1 MMLGLLAQQTDP
13 VQSDALAV
21 VPCAVLAAAL
31 ALASW
36 WVIRALT
43 TEDLEQEAEWRF
55 DISRVNALRRLDS
68 TFRLFQPLIQL
79 LARLN
84 HAAFRPQLPEI
95 YREIQAAGLTRFW
108 LPEEFLARGQVHALL
123 ISPAYFFLCLTYMGM
138 AGAVSACV
146 LTVVTAWL
154 IRRSLTRRARR
165 RLITIKRRL
174 PFFLDL
180 MTLLME
186 AGSSFL
192 ESLKQSVKEFEG
204 HAVAREFGR
213 VLTDMNMG
221 KARTEA
227 FDNLRTRLNDDEIG
241 GIVGSIIQS
250 EELGTPLS
258 DIFRT
263 QADIL
268 RVKRSQRAEA
278 IAGEAGVNM
287 LLPGILV
294 MASAVLIILGPF
306 ALNYFLFGWEL

>member
-1 MMLGLLAQQTDP
+1 MMMGLLAQQADP
-13 VQSDALAV
+13 AESDALALL
-21 VPCAVLAAAL
+21 PCAVLAAAL
-31 ALASW
+31 AMATW

-43 TEDLEQEAEWRF
+43 TEDLEQEAEWRY
-55 DISRVNALRRLDS
+55 DISRINALRKTDS
-68 TFRLFQPLIQL
+68 AYRLFQPLIQL
-79 LARLN
+79 MARLN
-84 HAAFRPQLPEI
+84 RAAFREQLPEI
-95 YREIQAAGLTRFW
+95 YREIQAAGLSRFW
-108 LPEEFLARGQVHALL
+108 LPEEYLARGQLFALL
-123 ISPAYFFLCLTYMGM
+123 MSPAYFFVCLTYMGM
-138 AGAVSACV
+138 AGTVSACV

-154 IRRSLTRRARR
+154 IRRSLTRRARQ
-165 RLITIKRRL
+165 RLVTIKRRL

-180 MTLLME
+180 MTLLMD
-186 AGSSFL
+186 AGASFL

-204 HAVAREFGR
+204 HAVATEFGR

-227 FDNLRTRLNDDEIG
+227 FDNLRSRLNDEEIG

-258 DIFRT
+258 NIFRT

-268 RVKRSQRAEA
+268 RVKRSQRAET

-306 ALNYFLFGWEL
+306 ALNYFMFGWEL